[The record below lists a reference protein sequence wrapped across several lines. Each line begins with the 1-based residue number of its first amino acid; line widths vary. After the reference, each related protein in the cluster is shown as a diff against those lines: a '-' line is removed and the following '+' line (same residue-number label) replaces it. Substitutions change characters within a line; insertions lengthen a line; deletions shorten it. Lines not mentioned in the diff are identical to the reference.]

1 MDKKIWFRK
10 VKNPSFSLFPLVVA
24 TVLSGFLLNCQSKTD
39 DTQTMQPTI
48 TKEVFGTL
56 PSGQQ
61 ADLFTLTNGNGMVV
75 KITNYGGIVTHWM
88 TPDKNG
94 AMADVALGFDSLSAY
109 VNGNPFFGA
118 LVGRYGNRIGKG
130 SFTLDGETY
139 SLVKN
144 NGPNHLHGG
153 TVGFDKVLW
162 AAEEI
167 KGDSTV
173 GLKLTYT
180 SQDMEEGFPGK
191 LDVTVTYTLSNDG
204 ELKIDY
210 DATTDKPT
218 IVNLTNHSYFNLT
231 GLKRDVLSHEMEI
244 SADSLVEVD
253 ETLIPTGKLI
263 PVKGTPFDFTSPKVI
278 GAKIDDESDDQI
290 KKGGGYDHCWAIN
303 GSDNSLKQIAIV
315 HEPESGRVM
324 EVSTTEPGVQ
334 FYTGNFL
341 NGKASGKGVTYTKR
355 MGFCL
360 ETEHYPDSPNQPQ
373 FPSVVLRP
381 GETYHTTTSYKMS
394 VRK

>member
-1 MDKKIWFRK
+1 MKPRYWK
-10 VKNPSFSLFPLVVA
+10 VKNPNFSFFTMAFAAVMS
-24 TVLSGFLLNCQSKTD
+24 SILLNCQPPKD

-48 TKEVFGTL
+48 IKEVFGTL

-61 ADLFTLTNGNGMVV
+61 ADLYTLTNSNGMVV
-75 KITNYGGIVTHWM
+75 KITNYGGIITHWL

-94 AMADVALGFDSLSAY
+94 MMADVALGFDSLSAY

-130 SFTLDGETY
+130 SFTLDGQTY
-139 SLVKN
+139 SLLQN

-153 TVGFDKVLW
+153 KVGFDKVLW
-162 AAEEI
+162 SAEEI
-167 KGDSTV
+167 KDVSTV
-173 GLKLTYT
+173 GLKLKYS
-180 SQDMEEGFPGK
+180 SQDMEEGYPGK
-191 LDVTVTYTLSNDG
+191 LDVIVTYTLSDEG
-204 ELKIDY
+204 ELTIDY
-210 DATTDKPT
+210 TATTDKPT

-231 GLKRDVLSHEMEI
+231 GMKRDVLSHEMQI
-244 SADSLVEVD
+244 NSDSLVEVD

-263 PVKGTPFDFTSPKVI
+263 AVKGTPFDFTSPKVI
-278 GAKIDDESDDQI
+278 GAEIDDLSNDQI
-290 KKGGGYDHCWAIN
+290 KKGGGYDHCWVIN
-303 GSDNSLKQIAIV
+303 GSGENLKQIARV

-324 EVSTTEPGVQ
+324 EVFTTEPGVQ

-341 NGKASGKGVTYTKR
+341 NGKAAGKGYTYTKR

-394 VRK
+394 VQK

>member
-1 MDKKIWFRK
+1 
-10 VKNPSFSLFPLVVA
+10 
-24 TVLSGFLLNCQSKTD
+24 
-39 DTQTMQPTI
+39 
-48 TKEVFGTL
+48 
-56 PSGQQ
+56 
-61 ADLFTLTNGNGMVV
+61 
-75 KITNYGGIVTHWM
+75 
-88 TPDKNG
+88 
-94 AMADVALGFDSLSAY
+94 
-109 VNGNPFFGA
+109 
-118 LVGRYGNRIGKG
+118 
-130 SFTLDGETY
+130 
-139 SLVKN
+139 
-144 NGPNHLHGG
+144 
-153 TVGFDKVLW
+153 
-162 AAEEI
+162 
-167 KGDSTV
+167 
-173 GLKLTYT
+173 
-180 SQDMEEGFPGK
+180 
-191 LDVTVTYTLSNDG
+191 
-204 ELKIDY
+204 
-210 DATTDKPT
+210 
-218 IVNLTNHSYFNLT
+218 
-231 GLKRDVLSHEMEI
+231 
-244 SADSLVEVD
+244 
-253 ETLIPTGKLI
+253 LIPTGKLI